1 MSHVEHRSTA
11 PISTRCCILTISDTR
26 TEETDISGRLIFDLL
41 TANGHDVI
49 ARQIIPDEPDQVRVA
64 VQNQLINPALQVII
78 TTGGTGISSRDN
90 SFEVIDALLQKRLVG
105 FGELFRLLS
114 YEKIGSA
121 ALLSRACAGTF
132 DDKVILSLPGS
143 ERAVHLAM
151 TKLILPELGHLVREA
166 SR

>member
-11 PISTRCCILTISDTR
+11 PISTRCGILTISDTR
-26 TEETDISGRLIFDLL
+26 TEETDTSGRLILDLL
-41 TANGHDVI
+41 TANGHNVI

-78 TTGGTGISSRDN
+78 ATGGTGISSRDN

-105 FGELFRLLS
+105 FGELFRVLS
-114 YEKIGSA
+114 YEEIGSA
-121 ALLSRACAGTF
+121 AILSRACAGTF
-132 DDKVILSLPGS
+132 DGKVILSLPGS

-151 TKLILPELGHLVREA
+151 TKLILPELGHLIREA